1 MDQTPPLP
9 PPSEPPPP
17 TTTTTI
23 NTPPTATPSTTS
35 PEPPPP
41 PQPQPQSQPQTP
53 TPTPTPPTTT
63 SSSPQPLPQSPSPSP
78 NPNPNPKPPNLPTS
92 QPLPPQPLNPM
103 SRPQFNRPYSPFPH
117 FSSMTNHSTASS
129 SSISSIPPAQR
140 GGMALGVPAHPS
152 PQPPTSFSSLTPPS
166 FGSQFGGLGRPA
178 VPDSVAS
185 TSAPQVRQSISGMP
199 GVGMMGSLG
208 SSSSLRAS
216 GVTASLPQRPLQ
228 SSLRPPTSANNQ
240 SPATQNFQDHSHLRH
255 PSVGSPGSP
264 APTTPQNTPS
274 HNQPWLSSGTQGKP
288 PLPPAS
294 FRPQMGPQTLQQRSH
309 MPPQQQ
315 TAMSASTQQPQAQAS
330 SSLQSQPSSLSQQPQ
345 EQHYSLPPSR
355 VPQTLTHQQQMA
367 RNRGLGN
374 QRPFAPGTGQSSP
387 VTPTPAFNKPPP
399 AVEPPEPCNRIISKR
414 SIQEIVAQID
424 PAERL
429 DPEVEDIL
437 VDIADDFVESVT
449 TFACSL
455 AKHRKSNTLESKD
468 ILLHLEKN
476 WNMSLPGFSGDE
488 IKCYK
493 KPFGNDV
500 HRERLAAIKKSIA
513 AAETPSSKSSGG
525 QAAGGGAKGH
535 PAKAPGLVI
544 GSPNPKVRETA

>member
-1 MDQTPPLP
+1 MEQTPPT
-9 PPSEPPPP
+9 PSEPPP
-17 TTTTTI
+17 TTTTTL
-23 NTPPTATPSTTS
+23 PLTATPSTTS
-35 PEPPPP
+35 PEQ
-41 PQPQPQSQPQTP
+41 PQQPQSQTP
-53 TPTPTPPTTT
+53 STT
-63 SSSPQPLPQSPSPSP
+63 SSSLQPVPPPV
-78 NPNPNPKPPNLPTS
+78 NPNPKHPNLPVS
-92 QPLPPQPLNPM
+92 QPLQPQPLNPL
-103 SRPQFNRPYSPFPH
+103 SRTPFNHPYPPFSH
-117 FSSMTNHSTASS
+117 FSSITNHSTASS
-129 SSISSIPPAQR
+129 PSNPPAQR

-166 FGSQFGGLGRPA
+166 FGSQFGGLSRTGSVTGPES
-178 VPDSVAS
+178 VPS
-185 TSAPQVRQSISGMP
+185 TSTPQVRQSISGMQ

-216 GVTASLPQRPLQ
+216 GVTASHPQRPLQ
-228 SSLRPPTSANNQ
+228 SPLRPQTSANNQ
-240 SPATQNFQDHSHLRH
+240 SGTTQNFQDHGLLRL
-255 PSVGSPGSP
+255 PSAGSPGSP
-264 APTTPQNTPS
+264 APTTPQNTQS

-294 FRPQMGPQTLQQRSH
+294 FRPQMNPQTLQQRSH
-309 MPPQQQ
+309 IPSQQQ
-315 TAMSASTQQPQAQAS
+315 TAMSASTQQPQTS
-330 SSLQSQPSSLSQQPQ
+330 SSLQSQSSPLSQQQ
-345 EQHYSLPPSR
+345 QDQHYSLPPSR
-355 VPQTLTHQQQMA
+355 VPQSLAHQQQMA

-374 QRPFAPGTGQSSP
+374 QRPFAHAIGQSSP
-387 VTPTPAFNKPPP
+387 VPPQPTVNKPSS
-399 AVEPPEPCNRIISKR
+399 AVEPTEPCNRIISKR
-414 SIQEIVAQID
+414 SIQEIVSQTD

-468 ILLHLEKN
+468 ILLHLERN

-513 AAETPSSKSSGG
+513 AAEIPNSKISGG
-525 QAAGGGAKGH
+525 QAGGGAKGH
-535 PAKAPGLVI
+535 PAKTPGLVI
-544 GSPNPKVRETA
+544 GSPNPKA

>member
-294 FRPQMGPQTLQQRSH
+294 FRPQMGPQTL
-309 MPPQQQ
+309 
-315 TAMSASTQQPQAQAS
+315 
-330 SSLQSQPSSLSQQPQ
+330 
-345 EQHYSLPPSR
+345 
-355 VPQTLTHQQQMA
+355 THQQQMA

>member
-1 MDQTPPLP
+1 MEQPPPTSSEPPTTTTPPP
-9 PPSEPPPP
+9 TTPSPSPEPPP
-17 TTTTTI
+17 TTT
-23 NTPPTATPSTTS
+23 
-35 PEPPPP
+35 
-41 PQPQPQSQPQTP
+41 
-53 TPTPTPPTTT
+53 
-63 SSSPQPLPQSPSPSP
+63 SPSPSP
-78 NPNPNPKPPNLPTS
+78 SLSLPPQPQNPKHPTS
-92 QPLPPQPLNPM
+92 QLLPLPPQPLNPL
-103 SRPQFNRPYSPFPH
+103 SRTPFNRPYPPFSH
-117 FSSMTNHSTASS
+117 FNSMTNHSTASS
-129 SSISSIPPAQR
+129 SSISPAQR
-140 GGMALGVPAHPS
+140 GGMALG

-166 FGSQFGGLGRPA
+166 FGSQFGRGGNANP
-178 VPDSVAS
+178 PDSVPS
-185 TSAPQVRQSISGMP
+185 TTTPQVRPSISGMQ

-208 SSSSLRAS
+208 S
-216 GVTASLPQRPLQ
+216 G
-228 SSLRPPTSANNQ
+228 SSLRPTGVPAPHPQRPMPPSLRPQTSANNQ
-240 SPATQNFQDHSHLRH
+240 SPTTQNFQDHSHLRH
-255 PSVGSPGSP
+255 PPVGSSVSP
-264 APTTPQNTPS
+264 TPNNTPQNTQS

-294 FRPQMGPQTLQQRSH
+294 FRPQMNPQTLQQRSH
-309 MPPQQQ
+309 LPPQQQ
-315 TAMSASTQQPQAQAS
+315 TAMSASTQQPQTS

-345 EQHYSLPPSR
+345 DQHYSLPPSR
-355 VPQTLTHQQQMA
+355 VPQTLAHQQQMA

-374 QRPFAPGTGQSSP
+374 QRPFAPGIGQSSP
-387 VTPTPAFNKPPP
+387 VAPPPAFNKPPP
-399 AVEPPEPCNRIISKR
+399 AVEPTEPCTRIISKR
-414 SIQEIVAQID
+414 SIQEIVSQID

-493 KPFGNDV
+493 KPFGNDA
-500 HRERLAAIKKSIA
+500 HRERLAAIKKSIT
-513 AAETPSSKSSGG
+513 AAETPNVKSSGG
-525 QAAGGGAKGH
+525 QTGGGAKGH